1 MGKDKTLRLRRRSA
15 AAVSKHAAGHAAAG
29 AGGPSIWVFL
39 FLSLDFD
46 LLRVCSAVQQR
57 PCVARVRTLTY
68 YTARAHAHARTYTHT
83 LRVQKRAVGSG
94 SALNS
99 TRRACHSQA
108 LFCRPACP
116 CSVHAVAYQAT
127 CGVRKKRIGPERQS
141 EREEE

>member
-68 YTARAHAHARTYTHT
+68 YTARAHAHARTHIYTYAT
-83 LRVQKRAVGSG
+83 CTEACSRFGFGIELYSACMPQPGSLLPACLPLYVSMLWPTKLRVA
-94 SALNS
+94 
-99 TRRACHSQA
+99 
-108 LFCRPACP
+108 
-116 CSVHAVAYQAT
+116 
-127 CGVRKKRIGPERQS
+127 
-141 EREEE
+141 